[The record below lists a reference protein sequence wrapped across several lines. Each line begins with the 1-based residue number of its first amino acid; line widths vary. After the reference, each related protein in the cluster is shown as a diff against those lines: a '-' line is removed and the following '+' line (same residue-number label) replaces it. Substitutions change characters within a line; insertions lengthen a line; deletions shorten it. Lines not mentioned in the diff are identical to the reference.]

1 MRFLLMLA
9 VTAMALCSAAQSS
22 FVKVSPG
29 GHFTLGDSLYTFVG
43 TNMWYAPVL
52 ASPGEAGNLPRLR
65 RELDFLHSIGVN
77 NIRVMA
83 GADAPA
89 DAPHHVSPVLQKS
102 PGVYDT
108 TQLIGLDRLLVELEK
123 RHMQAVIYL
132 NNAWEWSGGYGS
144 YLQWTG
150 HGIAPV
156 PGIDGYNEYVSH
168 VKDFVLSPQAVELA
182 VNHARNIVSRTNS
195 ITGIPYSQS
204 PAIMAWQICNEPRA
218 FSAQGKEALLEYI
231 RKTSEAIRTIDP
243 NHLVSTGSEGKFG
256 CEVDID
262 LWRRIHAL
270 PSIDY
275 AVIHIWPFNW
285 RWVSEPELTT
295 GAQQAVDYAMEYLDE
310 HIRALDSLH
319 KPFVIEEF
327 GYPRTAQ
334 SLRGGDD
341 AAGRDIFY
349 RAILD
354 LVPQRKVDGVNF
366 WGWGGETVPDSS
378 RWTPG
383 SPYVTDPAHEPQGWY
398 SVFNSDTTTV
408 SVIRNAASRC
418 R

>member
-156 PGIDGYNEYVSH
+156 PGRCHSL
-168 VKDFVLSPQAVELA
+168 FRL
-182 VNHARNIVSRTNS
+182 
-195 ITGIPYSQS
+195 
-204 PAIMAWQICNEPRA
+204 
-218 FSAQGKEALLEYI
+218 
-231 RKTSEAIRTIDP
+231 
-243 NHLVSTGSEGKFG
+243 
-256 CEVDID
+256 
-262 LWRRIHAL
+262 
-270 PSIDY
+270 
-275 AVIHIWPFNW
+275 
-285 RWVSEPELTT
+285 
-295 GAQQAVDYAMEYLDE
+295 GA
-310 HIRALDSLH
+310 S
-319 KPFVIEEF
+319 
-327 GYPRTAQ
+327 G
-334 SLRGGDD
+334 
-341 AAGRDIFY
+341 
-349 RAILD
+349 
-354 LVPQRKVDGVNF
+354 
-366 WGWGGETVPDSS
+366 
-378 RWTPG
+378 
-383 SPYVTDPAHEPQGWY
+383 PQGQTACVY
-398 SVFNSDTTTV
+398 RRKACS
-408 SVIRNAASRC
+408 
-418 R
+418 